1 MSMPKKPER
10 GLHYLVEFASRYG
23 RSPFKTL
30 TAEAALW
37 RAEALAEDARQLL
50 EVKAAN
56 SGGRLEITS
65 YYAVGLVT
73 CLEWHG
79 RSRLVDLMTFL
90 PSCIESNDIKNVP
103 SLAISQMASEG
114 ASIPQ
119 LLGAATNVSQL
130 SDYLRIFKRLFEAL
144 DIGADIERELR
155 SIEAPVDAYRLLYDD
170 TSLFGALDRLFAT
183 RNHLVHEIDISIIG
197 AFSIRETWPPE
208 EAIQYADAVI
218 KTLKTIELHITKSAP
233 TDFPHRL
240 GEDGIEEDELEKLT
254 AAVSSLEVELTTGIE
269 KLEGDQTTWR
279 EALAASQFARNQEIG
294 YLEESIFLRP
304 LRHLNMRRSFQVD
317 LLRGR
322 LTFLQLLKSQLPP
335 DQRDAQ

>member
-1 MSMPKKPER
+1 MSKKPER

-23 RSPFKTL
+23 RSPTL

-56 SGGRLEITS
+56 RGGRFEITS

-90 PSCIESNDIKNVP
+90 PSCIESNDIENVP
-103 SLAISQMASEG
+103 LLAISQMASEG

-119 LLGAATNVSQL
+119 LLGAATSASQL
-130 SDYLRIFKRLFEAL
+130 SDHLRIFKRLFKVL

-155 SIEAPVDAYRLLYDD
+155 SIEAPVDAYRLFYDD

-197 AFSIRETWPPE
+197 AFSIRGTWPPE
-208 EAIQYADAVI
+208 EAVQYADAVI
-218 KTLKTIELHITKSAP
+218 KTLKTIELHITKSA
-233 TDFPHRL
+233 L
-240 GEDGIEEDELEKLT
+240 GHDERQEIDLGHAV
-254 AAVSSLEVELTTGIE
+254 AALRQPCHKWG
-269 KLEGDQTTWR
+269 
-279 EALAASQFARNQEIG
+279 EALAITSRSSILTALTLKRAASSSVA
-294 YLEESIFLRP
+294 SI
-304 LRHLNMRRSFQVD
+304 RS
-317 LLRGR
+317 
-322 LTFLQLLKSQLPP
+322 S
-335 DQRDAQ
+335 DATTSRIAASDAAENAGG

>member
-1 MSMPKKPER
+1 
-10 GLHYLVEFASRYG
+10 
-23 RSPFKTL
+23 
-30 TAEAALW
+30 
-37 RAEALAEDARQLL
+37 
-50 EVKAAN
+50 
-56 SGGRLEITS
+56 
-65 YYAVGLVT
+65 
-73 CLEWHG
+73 
-79 RSRLVDLMTFL
+79 MTFL